1 MADYKEM
8 LNGTFHSI
16 VDKLRDT
23 AENTG
28 VKDIYAQG
36 TERAKAYGRITKLTL
51 ALNSDNAELGRV
63 YAEIGRLYYEQA
75 RLNPEGYF
83 APLFAQADQLTAS
96 IHQKQD
102 EIAALKGDL
111 DSARQNRDIEVEIS
125 DFEDIVN
132 ATEAD
137 GVTGPESKPESK

>member
-8 LNGTFHSI
+8 LSGTFQSL
-16 VDKLRDT
+16 VGKLRDT
-23 AENTG
+23 AESTG

-36 TERAKAYGRITKLTL
+36 AERAKTYGRITKLTM

-63 YAEIGRLYYEQA
+63 YTEIGRLYYEQM

-83 APLFAQADQLTAS
+83 VPLFAQADQLTAS

-102 EIAALKGDL
+102 EIDALKGEME
-111 DSARQNRDIEVEIS
+111 SARQNRDIEVEIS

-137 GVTGPESKPESK
+137 GATGPESF